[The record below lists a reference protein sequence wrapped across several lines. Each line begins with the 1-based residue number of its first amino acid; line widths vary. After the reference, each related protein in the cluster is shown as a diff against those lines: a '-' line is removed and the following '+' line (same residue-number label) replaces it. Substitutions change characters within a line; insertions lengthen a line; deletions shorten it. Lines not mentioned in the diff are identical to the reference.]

1 MIIFLKF
8 LKPLGKGSVVG
19 GFGVKS
25 LSLTML
31 AYKVTTTLRAFSG
44 FHSAFIKSD
53 GSMWSM
59 GENGGGQLGIN
70 SFESNLFFDIFFTV
84 LT

>member
-1 MIIFLKF
+1 MFILLKF

-31 AYKVTTTLRAFSG
+31 AYKVTTLRAFSG

-53 GSMWSM
+53 GSLRSI
-59 GENGGGQLGIN
+59 GENGDRQLVIN
-70 SFESNLFFDIFFTV
+70 FFETQTIPFFDFSFS
-84 LT
+84 